1 MATIKFYPH
10 KAKGESKI
18 YIRLKIGKIKDIR
31 QSTQLTIEEAGDWN
45 TEKQIPRASTS
56 KNKNLASSLRDL
68 KKQIEDSI
76 DNVEKSKTESLRDIN
91 GKWLKGII
99 LNNVNE
105 VLPTN
110 LDYLDNYA
118 QHFSDSLKH
127 RFYIKKGVKHPYQQ
141 KTIDKYLNITRHFQE
156 YKKHLGTEIEIID
169 IDEKWVNG
177 FLNYLTVTKDLSLN
191 TKGKF
196 ITRLKT
202 ILRNAE
208 DNDIKVNPKYKNIK
222 SFEDENIVTFLTF
235 KDIEAIIEKPMPTE
249 RLQIAKDWF
258 IISCYT
264 AQRISDLF
272 RFTKGSIRNI
282 EGGNY
287 IVFKQYKTKKAIE
300 IPIHYQVK
308 NVLERYHGDFPPNL
322 SDNEQSN
329 RSMLSALIKEVC
341 RISGIREK
349 VRGRYN
355 GVTATYPKYKL
366 ISNHS
371 GRRSFASNFYN
382 LSGWSNQ
389 MIMNVTGHDTER
401 SFLKYIDKE
410 DNTLSRMNRAM
421 FDQMEIID
429 QEKKEANLRVVKN
442 ASNQN

>member
-10 KAKGESKI
+10 KTKGESKI
-18 YIRLKIGKIKDIR
+18 YIRLKIGKLKDIR
-31 QSTQLTIEEAGDWN
+31 QSTLLTIEDAETWN
-45 TEKQIPRASTS
+45 AEKQTPRASTG

-76 DNVEKSKTESLRDIN
+76 DDVEKSKTESLRDIN

-105 VLPTN
+105 VPPAN

-118 QHFSDSLKH
+118 QHYSDSLKN
-127 RFYIKKGVKHPYQQ
+127 RFYIKKGVKYRYQQ
-141 KTIDKYLNITRHFQE
+141 KTIDKYLNITRHFKE

-169 IDEKWVNG
+169 IDEKWANE
-177 FLNYLTVTKDLSLN
+177 FLNYLTETKALALN

-235 KDIEAIIEKPMPTE
+235 EEIETIIEKPMPTK

-282 EGGNY
+282 EGGEY

-308 NVLERYHGDFPPNL
+308 NVLKRYQGNFPPNL
-322 SDNEQSN
+322 SENEQSN

-341 RISGIREK
+341 RTSRIKEN

-355 GVTATYPKYKL
+355 GVTAIYPKYKL

-371 GRRSFASNFYN
+371 GRRSFASNFYS

-389 MIMNVTGHDTER
+389 MIMDITGHDTER

-410 DNTLSRMNRAM
+410 DNTLSRKNRAM
-421 FDQMEIID
+421 FDQMEVKD
-429 QEKKEANLRVVKN
+429 REKKETTLTVVKKAN
-442 ASNQN
+442 

>member
-1 MATIKFYPH
+1 MATIKFYPY
-10 KAKGESKI
+10 KTIGESKI
-18 YIRLKIGKIKDIR
+18 YIRLKIGKLKDIR
-31 QSTQLTIEEAGDWN
+31 QSTHLTIEDAETWN
-45 TEKQIPRASTS
+45 NEKQIPRATNT

-68 KKQIEDSI
+68 KKTIEDLI
-76 DNVEKSKTESLRDIN
+76 DEVEKSKTQSLREIN
-91 GKWLKGII
+91 GKWLKSII

-105 VLPTN
+105 VPPTN

-118 QHFSDSLKH
+118 QHFTNSLKN
-127 RFYIKKGVKHPYQQ
+127 RFYIKKGVKYRYQQ
-141 KTIDKYLNITRHFQE
+141 KTIDKYQNITRHFKE
-156 YKKHLGTEIEIID
+156 YKKHLGSEIEIIN
-169 IDEKWVNG
+169 IDEKWTTS
-177 FLNYLTVTKDLSLN
+177 FLDYLTEVKHLSLN

-202 ILRNAE
+202 ILRDAE
-208 DNDIKVNPKYKNIK
+208 DNNIKVNPKYKNIK

-235 KDIEAIIEKPMPTE
+235 EEIDTIIEKKMPSE

-258 IISCYT
+258 IISCFT

-272 RFTKGSIRNI
+272 RFTKSNIRSI

-300 IPIHYQVK
+300 IPIHYQVR
-308 NVLERYHGDFPPNL
+308 NVLERYQNSFPPNF

-329 RSMLSALIKEVC
+329 RSILSSLIKEVC

-355 GVTATYPKYKL
+355 GVIGIYPKWKL

-382 LSGWSNQ
+382 LSNWSNQ
-389 MIMNVTGHDTER
+389 MIMNITGHDTER

-410 DNTLSRMNRAM
+410 DNTLSRKNRAM
-421 FDQMEIID
+421 FDQMEIND
-429 QEKKEANLRVVKN
+429 FKKKEVEETSLKII
-442 ASNQN
+442 